1 MSAPAVAA
9 WLMLRRI
16 REHKDAENNRRPMT
30 TNTQAKP
37 QPQTQPE
44 KSAFAAWSFRL
55 MFLSIFILIPA
66 LFALAINFPFTFTT
80 CILIS
85 GISGLAAI
93 NLAILSLREGR

>member
-1 MSAPAVAA
+1 
-9 WLMLRRI
+9 
-16 REHKDAENNRRPMT
+16 
-30 TNTQAKP
+30 
-37 QPQTQPE
+37 
-44 KSAFAAWSFRL
+44 